1 MKKMSKIMGLT
12 IGALL
17 ISNAYAQSAP
27 PFDPNASIAPFTSGN
42 VNPSIGQ
49 SALQTT
55 NVAPPT
61 NGNVYEREV
70 TPLLREVSK
79 KKVELEIKKLDAELE
94 KVDAEILKL
103 QKEKVAPSSNNN
115 NIGGRIINPQDINN
129 PVMSLPP
136 MSQQQV
142 NIPAPQ
148 QAPQPTVVAANET
161 SGNIRVL
168 MVLGFDNDL
177 YAKISSGDQGG
188 YVVRKGDILPDGRT
202 VTAIKPTYIM
212 VSKNKAANSGQ
223 RIYVSGPAP
232 VNPNGGGTSISPS
245 QVIGGNAGSASIAP
259 PTIGPM
265 SLPGMVTTS
274 TNVQMPGPNG
284 QQNPQMPQGLS
295 FGSGMN
301 GNTPQLNVTP
311 LR

>member
-1 MKKMSKIMGLT
+1 MKKMSKLMGLT
-12 IGALL
+12 LGAFL

-27 PFDPNASIAPFTSGN
+27 PFDPNASIAPVMSGDTN
-42 VNPSIGQ
+42 SSIGQ
-49 SALQTT
+49 SSLATT
-55 NVAPPT
+55 NVSPPKA
-61 NGNVYEREV
+61 GNVYEREV

-103 QKEKVAPSSNNN
+103 QKEKVAPSIGNNM
-115 NIGGRIINPQDINN
+115 GGRIINPQDINN
-129 PVMSLPP
+129 PVMNLPP
-136 MSQQQV
+136 MTQQQV

-148 QAPQPTVVAANET
+148 ATPQPTVVAANET
-161 SGNIRVL
+161 SGSIRVL

-188 YVVRKGDILPDGRT
+188 YVVKKGDILPDGRT

-232 VNPNGGGTSISPS
+232 VNPNGGTTSIVAP
-245 QVIGGNAGSASIAP
+245 QVMGGNAGSASIAP

-274 TNVQMPGPNG
+274 TNVQMPNPNG
-284 QQNPQMPQGLS
+284 SQGGQQIPQGV
-295 FGSGMN
+295 N
-301 GNTPQLNVTP
+301 GLTPQLNVTP